1 LKIRHAM
8 TGFFASAHTSST
20 VGDALEKMLREGLG
34 HLWIVDDKCQL
45 VGSIREPMLLDAVC
59 DNQWRDHCVTRH
71 MDRQMVTV
79 SPEERVDAVLEKFRN
94 CQVSEFPVTWQKR
107 LIGVITRR
115 QLLRVVLNLLP
126 TEKQLLSV

>member
-1 LKIRHAM
+1 MKIRHAM

-45 VGSIREPMLLDAVC
+45 VGSIREPMLLDAVY

-79 SPEERVDAVLEKFRN
+79 SPEERVDAVLEKISSPPFAPWLEL
-94 CQVSEFPVTWQKR
+94 SSPMGTSSSSTSFSAAS
-107 LIGVITRR
+107 RR
-115 QLLRVVLNLLP
+115 
-126 TEKQLLSV
+126 